1 MKDSES
7 ERNTAS
13 GVKDVAAAQMGYS
26 DTLLSTMAAELSV
39 VTDGEARCARTEE
52 EPQVSCDPATC
63 MRLLFGP
70 LAPSQVIDLPQPA
83 AMLESWC
90 PLPLY
95 WARQDGV

>member
-1 MKDSES
+1 MVEGKVVVGIE
-7 ERNTAS
+7 
-13 GVKDVAAAQMGYS
+13 GYGAIA
-26 DTLLSTMAAELSV
+26 LV

-90 PLPLY
+90 PMPLY